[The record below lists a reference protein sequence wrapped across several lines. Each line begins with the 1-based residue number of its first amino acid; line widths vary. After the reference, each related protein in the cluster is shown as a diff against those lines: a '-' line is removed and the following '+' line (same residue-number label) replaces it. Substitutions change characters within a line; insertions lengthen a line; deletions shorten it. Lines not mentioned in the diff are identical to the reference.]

1 MSHQEQMT
9 DSLAALVAS
18 AAEPTRLATGF
29 EFTEG
34 PIWRQEL
41 GALDFSDI
49 PGNTRWRWHPVNGA
63 AVLLRPSGKCNG
75 MTLDNDDNLI
85 VCEHA
90 TSSVVRER
98 RYGQRE
104 IVASHWQGA
113 ELNSP
118 NDVIVA
124 RDGSIYFTDP
134 WYGRM
139 PVFGVER
146 PRELGFQGVYRVDV
160 TSGELELV
168 ADDFAM
174 PNGLCLTRDESQLLV
189 NDTPRAHIRVFDVAP
204 DGSLENGR
212 MFFEGIGSGA
222 DGEAGVDGMKLDERG
237 NVYVTGPGGI
247 WVISPVGAYIGTIPV
262 TETVGNLNW
271 GGRDWKTLYICA
283 SRSLYA
289 LEMAVAGNRLGY
301 MS

>member
-1 MSHQEQMT
+1 MSNPEQTT
-9 DSLAALVAS
+9 DSLATLVAPG
-18 AAEPTRLATGF
+18 AEPRRLATGF
-29 EFTEG
+29 GFTEG

-49 PGNTRWRWHPVNGA
+49 PGNTRRRWHPVTGIS
-63 AVLLRPSGKCNG
+63 VLRRRSDKCNG
-75 MTLDNDDNLI
+75 MTLDNDRNLI

-98 RYGQRE
+98 RGQRE

-146 PRELGFQGVYRVDV
+146 PREL
-160 TSGELELV
+160 
-168 ADDFAM
+168 
-174 PNGLCLTRDESQLLV
+174 
-189 NDTPRAHIRVFDVAP
+189 
-204 DGSLENGR
+204 
-212 MFFEGIGSGA
+212 
-222 DGEAGVDGMKLDERG
+222 
-237 NVYVTGPGGI
+237 
-247 WVISPVGAYIGTIPV
+247 
-262 TETVGNLNW
+262 
-271 GGRDWKTLYICA
+271 
-283 SRSLYA
+283 
-289 LEMAVAGNRLGY
+289 
-301 MS
+301 